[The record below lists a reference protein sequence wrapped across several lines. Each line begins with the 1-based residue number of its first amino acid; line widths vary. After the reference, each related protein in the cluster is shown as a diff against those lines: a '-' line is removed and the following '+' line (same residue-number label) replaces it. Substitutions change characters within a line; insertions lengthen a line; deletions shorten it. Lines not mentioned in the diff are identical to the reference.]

1 MCHIA
6 FQAPF
11 LRCKKTPFDGPTQ
24 QYRHVLVGLQMGH
37 SIQSVAVS
45 EVELKVR
52 SSVKVGGNKLLI

>member
-1 MCHIA
+1 MQKPLI
-6 FQAPF
+6 
-11 LRCKKTPFDGPTQ
+11 DGPTQ

-52 SSVKVGGNKLLI
+52 SSVKVGGNNYYNMN